1 MWIVMHGAI
10 TVIEEGG
17 SNGAQ
22 EVAEIGEGRSF
33 GELAVMGDEGER
45 QRIATCVAKSDTILG
60 VLHRDIY
67 RRLILRMHE
76 EAKREVVE
84 ALLRTSYL
92 RSAFCRRVHSHTRQ
106 NLAPFSLGLS

>member
-45 QRIATCVAKSDTILG
+45 QRQLERGAQCKRLVRIRNIK
-60 VLHRDIY
+60 HRI
-67 RRLILRMHE
+67 RRLGRLR
-76 EAKREVVE
+76 R
-84 ALLRTSYL
+84 
-92 RSAFCRRVHSHTRQ
+92 
-106 NLAPFSLGLS
+106 